1 MRETAGKQ
9 EMGKLRRD
17 EYCVSL
23 LEVEGVS
30 PLSTVHFSGVFFWNR
45 LYDFIIIIMPGSG
58 YYGLAL
64 FNELSNLEGLVY
76 EYVLRS
82 ECILYFWSKQ
92 IM

>member
-9 EMGKLRRD
+9 EMGKIRRN

-30 PLSTVHFSGVFFWNR
+30 PFSSIRFSGGFWNR
-45 LYDFIIIIMPGSG
+45 VYDFIIIIMPRSG
-58 YYGLAL
+58 HYGLAL
-64 FNELSNLEGLVY
+64 FNELSDLESLLY
-76 EYVLRS
+76 EHVLRY

>member
-9 EMGKLRRD
+9 EMGKLRRN

-23 LEVEGVS
+23 LEAEGVS
-30 PLSTVHFSGVFFWNR
+30 PFSTVR

-64 FNELSNLEGLVY
+64 FNELSDLEGLLY
-76 EYVLRS
+76 EYVLRN